1 VTRFWPILFLLIWCP
16 AVHAASFFL
25 EISEHGS
32 KAEAEQAVARYG
44 PEGEGMRVSRRFVR
58 GQGWRYVLR
67 MDGFG
72 DREVA
77 LQAAN
82 SFATGGQIVTVFEG
96 TGYRRRVVD
105 RVGAAPAVSPAAATP
120 APDDRFPTAL
130 SVLRRAVSAH
140 GGRGGGVRRLAK
152 LDGIQFSFDSRTVVG
167 EGEWKIRH
175 HFYRAGELARLEIDM
190 LKGDGVSNTVVLG
203 DGGKAWV
210 ATADLVRQR
219 DSAQAAQTMARF
231 APETGVLAIPLGLA
245 GDIKEAAEWQGL
257 KTTGRVSHRG
267 DQHLRLVPDIDGAG
281 NGNPLEAALFDE
293 ASGRLSQ
300 VTWVT
305 RGGRVTFIY
314 GDYRAVA
321 EDLVVPFSVRVE
333 RNGGMVEAIAVT
345 DFVLNPT
352 LSQALFVEPPKIKG
366 RKH

>member
-1 VTRFWPILFLLIWCP
+1 
-16 AVHAASFFL
+16 VHAASFFL

-32 KAEAEQAVARYG
+32 KAEAEQAAGRFG
-44 PEGEGMRVSRRFVR
+44 SESEGMRVSRRFVR

-67 MDGFG
+67 MDGF
-72 DREVA
+72 DSRDVA
-77 LQAAN
+77 LQAAD
-82 SFATGGQIVTVFEG
+82 SFATGGQVVTVFEG
-96 TGYRRRVVD
+96 TGYRRRLVA
-105 RVGAAPAVSPAAATP
+105 RVGAPAATP
-120 APDDRFPTAL
+120 AGATPVPEDRLPTAL
-130 SVLRRAVSAH
+130 SVLRRAAGAH

-152 LDGIQFSFDSRTVVG
+152 LDGIQFSFECRTVVG
-167 EGEWKIRH
+167 EAEWKIRH
-175 HFYRAGELARLEIDM
+175 HFYRAGDLSRLEIDM

-203 DGGKAWV
+203 VGGKAWV

-219 DSAQAAQTMARF
+219 DSTQAAETMARF

-267 DQHLRLVPDIDGAG
+267 AQHLRLVPDIDGAG

-293 ASGRLSQ
+293 VSGRLSQ

-314 GDYRAVA
+314 GDYRLVR

-345 DFVLNPT
+345 DFVLNPA